1 MEELVSCEP
10 RSLIVGPCFCII
22 DSLEEITSMKAS
34 DDTQSSTVACSCQGA
49 YKKAL
54 KGCQEDKNETLA
66 TLTRYCNV

>member
-10 RSLIVGPCFCII
+10 RSLIVGSCFCII

-49 YKKAL
+49 YEVS
-54 KGCQEDKNETLA
+54 KG
-66 TLTRYCNV
+66 R